1 MQLLRAKSLRKTYGG
16 VTALRDGSLEC
27 RRGKVCGLL
36 GANGSGKS
44 TFSKMISGVVTP
56 DDGEIWFDGEQVRI
70 SSPQEAKKHGIIMVH
85 QHLSLIPEL
94 TIWENMTLGFEP
106 EGKLG
111 FLNDED
117 SRKLAERYLA
127 KFAPELS
134 VYAKVKDLSLAQ
146 KQFVEIAK
154 AVAQEPKL
162 LILDEPTAPLEQSEV
177 EKLFAVIHHLKEQG
191 TSVIFISHR
200 LWEIKTIC
208 DYVVVFRN
216 GETVGAIDFET
227 EEKDEDVIVSMI
239 SGKELRLAKN
249 RETADRA
256 PKKERMLEVG
266 GLALRKS
273 GVPLRFDIKKGEVVG
288 LGGLQG
294 QGQEEL
300 LLALSGL
307 LPSDGQVTLEGRKL
321 KLKHPKDAVHAGIV
335 LVPGDR
341 HKEGLFLQHDVFL
354 NLTFPQMAVRKTGFF
369 LNRKKLKAEAKSV
382 IDRLNIV
389 PNDPGKVVQF
399 LSGGNQQKVVVG
411 KWLPLAPKVL
421 LLSDPAKGVDVGAKK
436 ELYDTVRELADQGTS
451 VLLYASDYEELT
463 GICDRVLILFEG
475 QIVDELMPSDYSED
489 RFVAASLRSK
499 TAAGQSPI
507 DEAWGE
513 AN

>member
-1 MQLLRAKSLRKTYGG
+1 MHLLRAKSLRKTYGG
-16 VTALRDGSLEC
+16 VTALRDGNLEC
-27 RRGKVCGLL
+27 KRGKVCGLL

-56 DDGEIWFDGEQVRI
+56 DDGEIWFDGEHVRI
-70 SSPQEAKKHGIIMVH
+70 ASPQEAKKHGIIMVH

-106 EGKLG
+106 VNGRG
-111 FLNDED
+111 FLNNSE
-117 SRKLAERYLA
+117 SRSLASTYLA

-134 VYAKVKDLSLAQ
+134 VDRKVKDLSLAQ

-154 AVAQEPKL
+154 AVAQKPKL

-177 EKLFAVIHHLKEQG
+177 EKLFSVIRELKAEG
-191 TSVIFISHR
+191 ASVIFISHR

-227 EEKDEDVIVSMI
+227 EEKDEDAIVSMI
-239 SGKELRLAKN
+239 SGKDLRLVKDKVHPSGAA
-249 RETADRA
+249 RM
-256 PKKERMLEVG
+256 ERQLEVRD
-266 GLALRKS
+266 LALRKS
-273 GVPLRFDIKKGEVVG
+273 RAPVRFEIRKGEVVG

-294 QGQEEL
+294 QGQEQL

-307 LPSDGQVTLEGRKL
+307 LPSGGAQTALDGKKL
-321 KLKHPKDAVHAGIV
+321 RLRHPKDAVRSGMV

-341 HKEGLFLQHDVFL
+341 HKEGLFLQHDVLL
-354 NLTFPQMAVRKTGFF
+354 NLIYPQLAVRKTGFF
-369 LNRKKLKAEAKSV
+369 LNRKRLKAQAEEIIKQV
-382 IDRLNIV
+382 NIV
-389 PNDPGKVVQF
+389 PADAGKVVQF

-436 ELYDTVRELADQGTS
+436 ELYDTVKKLAEQGTS
-451 VLLYASDYEELT
+451 VLLYASDHEELM
-463 GICDRVLILFEG
+463 GICDRVLIMFEG

-489 RFVAASLRSK
+489 RFVAASLRSE
-499 TAAGQSPI
+499 TVAGNSPV
-507 DEAWGE
+507 EVWGE